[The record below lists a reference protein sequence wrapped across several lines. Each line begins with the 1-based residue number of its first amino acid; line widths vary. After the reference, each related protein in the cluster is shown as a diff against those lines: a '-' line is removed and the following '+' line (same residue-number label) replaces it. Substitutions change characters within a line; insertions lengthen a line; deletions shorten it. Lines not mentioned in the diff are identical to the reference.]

1 MKIDTIIFDWS
12 GVISD
17 DRKPVYEANMS
28 LLKHFGKPTVNFEEW
43 LPKTTMTPIEFLAN
57 HGVHG
62 DSEELFGLFK
72 KYLDAAIE
80 SGIVPIVY
88 GDAKDTFS
96 YIKNKGVTLAILSS
110 HPSENLAEEAEKYG
124 LKSFLDFVK
133 GSSKNKVDGLKF
145 VCQKMGKI
153 PEKALYVGDTI
164 YDIQAAKGA
173 HLLSAGI
180 STGYHTKDRLLKEK
194 PDFLFNSLSEIKTV
208 L

>member
-1 MKIDTIIFDWS
+1 MKIETIIFDWS

-28 LLKHFGKPTVNFEEW
+28 LLKHFGKTTMSFEEW

-57 HGVHG
+57 NGVHG
-62 DSEELFGLFK
+62 DSEQLFGLFK
-72 KYLDAAIE
+72 KYLDASII

-88 GDAKDTFS
+88 SDAKGTFS
-96 YIKNKGVTLAILSS
+96 HIKSKGLSLAILSS
-110 HPSENLAEEAEKYG
+110 HPSENLAQEAEKYG

-133 GSSKNKVDGLKF
+133 GDSKNKVDGLKF
-145 VCQKMGKI
+145 VCQKLGKI

-173 HLLSAGI
+173 GCKSAGI

-194 PDFLFNSLSEIKTV
+194 PDFLFNSLSDIGEI